1 MAKGDLSWNPH
12 PPDLAEPLCDAERH
26 ALHSHAER
34 EER

>member
-12 PPDLAEPLCDAERH
+12 PPNLAEPPCDAERH
-26 ALHSHAER
+26 ELHSHAER